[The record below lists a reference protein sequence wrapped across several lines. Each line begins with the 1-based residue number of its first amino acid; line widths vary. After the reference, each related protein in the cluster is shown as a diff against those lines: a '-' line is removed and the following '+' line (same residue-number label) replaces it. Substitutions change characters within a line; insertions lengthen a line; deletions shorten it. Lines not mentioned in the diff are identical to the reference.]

1 MAAADPAARPGG
13 SGPSPSPLERG
24 LAVCGVVGVVGF
36 VGAWAIAAQFVD
48 GYSGVDDAISRLAA
62 VDSPV
67 RGWMTA
73 GFVAFGVGVP
83 LFAQALRT
91 TLAGPAWIAATVT
104 GLATLGVACTPL
116 GRYDTAHFVFAT
128 IGYVSLAATPL
139 LASRTLRDRGGRCGP
154 LVGRLR
160 ARHGPAAHGVDDRH
174 RSRPHPATWA
184 RHHRRVDRGGGAR
197 DQLGAV
203 RPDLSRPCHAGSG
216 RQEASWPNSWRHPMI
231 CTAST
236 SPTSSVNA
244 TPSQLGSR
252 PRATPRRRRPC
263 GRCASRRARSRR

>member
-104 GLATLGVACTPL
+104 GIATLGVACTPL

-139 LASRTLRDRGGRCGP
+139 LASRTPRSRRVGARWSVACGLATALLLRDG
-154 LVGRLR
+154 
-160 ARHGPAAHGVDDRH
+160 DRH
-174 RSRPHPATWA
+174 RPRPHPATRA
-184 RHHRRVDRGGGAR
+184 RHHRPVDRGGGAR
-197 DQLGAV
+197 DQLGTV
-203 RPDLSRPCHAGSG
+203 RPDLSR
-216 RQEASWPNSWRHPMI
+216 
-231 CTAST
+231 
-236 SPTSSVNA
+236 
-244 TPSQLGSR
+244 
-252 PRATPRRRRPC
+252 RATPDRVGRRRH
-263 GRCASRRARSRR
+263 GRTRGGTR

>member
-1 MAAADPAARPGG
+1 M
-13 SGPSPSPLERG
+13 
-24 LAVCGVVGVVGF
+24 CGVVGVVGF

-139 LASRTLRDRGGRCGP
+139 LASRTLRDRGEVGAARWSVACG
-154 LVGRLR
+154 LATALLLTASMIDTGHGLTQRL
-160 ARHGPAAHGVDDRH
+160 G
-174 RSRPHPATWA
+174 
-184 RHHRRVDRGGGAR
+184 
-197 DQLGAV
+197 LGITDVWIVVVA
-203 RPDLSRPCHAGSG
+203 LGISSG
-216 RQEASWPNSWRHPMI
+216 RF
-231 CTAST
+231 
-236 SPTSSVNA
+236 
-244 TPSQLGSR
+244 
-252 PRATPRRRRPC
+252 
-263 GRCASRRARSRR
+263 GRT

>member
-1 MAAADPAARPGG
+1 M
-13 SGPSPSPLERG
+13 
-24 LAVCGVVGVVGF
+24 CGVVGVVGF

-139 LASRTLRDRGGRCGP
+139 LASRTLRDRGEVGAARWSVACGLATALLLAATVIDTGHGLTQRLGLGITDLWIVVVALGISSGGFGR
-154 LVGRLR
+154 
-160 ARHGPAAHGVDDRH
+160 
-174 RSRPHPATWA
+174 T
-184 RHHRRVDRGGGAR
+184 
-197 DQLGAV
+197 
-203 RPDLSRPCHAGSG
+203 
-216 RQEASWPNSWRHPMI
+216 
-231 CTAST
+231 
-236 SPTSSVNA
+236 
-244 TPSQLGSR
+244 
-252 PRATPRRRRPC
+252 
-263 GRCASRRARSRR
+263 